1 MAEHTL
7 ITPRR
12 NFLIR
17 ALGFTVAG
25 ATVPISII
33 TADDAKA
40 RMEHHRVELERAW
53 RDYYGVSHQCQDCPP
68 SLTGGARGGS
78 GGLPAALGDKHLHDL
93 RRRRQRR
100 RLSNETARRFTPG
113 GFSGRNIC

>member
-1 MAEHTL
+1 MGETL

-53 RDYYGVSHQCQDCPP
+53 RDYYGVSHNVRIVHQASPAGLVLEAEGYQPHLATSIFMICA
-68 SLTGGARGGS
+68 GGGNVVG
-78 GGLPAALGDKHLHDL
+78 
-93 RRRRQRR
+93 
-100 RLSNETARRFTPG
+100 
-113 GFSGRNIC
+113 